1 LKTFTKGQS
10 AECEKNP
17 QDRKDIFRLAAIID
31 SSDDAIILLDRHC
44 YIESWNAGA
53 EKLYG
58 YTAAEVVGRNAAL
71 LVPSDKENELL
82 KNVERIQRGERIAP
96 YDTIR
101 MHKSGKSIYV
111 SLSLSPVR
119 DSQGR
124 ITGASAIARDISERK
139 RMETRLEGSERFA
152 HAILDS
158 LTAHIAVLDENGQII
173 AVNKAWRDF
182 AAANSAVM
190 DNVCEGADYLAVC
203 NAAEGKERLEG
214 RTFYDGIRAVME
226 GRQKV
231 FTLEYP
237 CHSPEEKRWFAG
249 RVTRF
254 AGSESVRIVVAHE
267 NITERKLAE
276 DDLKHYREH
285 LEELIKARTAELEE
299 KNAQLVRQ
307 VAQLERAEKAIRE
320 SEERFRTL
328 VDLAPDIIYRLNDDG
343 TIDFISTAV
352 RQLGYDPEDLI
363 GVSFENL
370 LHPDDRPGMR
380 HIVVEKRIGER
391 RTRNIE
397 VRLLNKAH
405 EDRTYTLNYVFIE
418 LSARGLWNVPDDEIN
433 RSDKQ
438 FLYTLGV
445 AHDITA
451 QKLLERELRE
461 KEKGLALLKNVAS
474 AANAAATVDDALRVA
489 VEGIACHIGWPVGHV
504 YVRDDELP
512 GVMKPTDIWYL
523 EDEERFRSFVE
534 LTARTVFFS
543 GQGMIGAVWQSRKP
557 MCVEDLAG
565 NPNFLRKA
573 FDEHLPV
580 RGAFGFPVMV
590 NGEVNAILEFFSPRS
605 EKPEPRLMALMA
617 EIGEELGIVLHRKK
631 TEETLKKLSRAIEQ
645 SPATVV
651 ITDMRGRIQYVN
663 PVFSTLTGY
672 VPEEVVG
679 KTPRIVKSG
688 FHSKS
693 FYQELWETI
702 RSGRQ
707 WNGKICNRKK
717 NGEIY
722 WEQTS
727 ISPVRNEHG
736 EITHF
741 VAVKEDITKL
751 LEYEEELK
759 RAKESSENANRAKS
773 DFLASMSHELRT
785 PLNAIIGF
793 SEVIKEQYFGPL
805 TEKQEE
811 YVTDILNS
819 GKHLLDLINDILDL
833 SKIEAGKM
841 VLDLSPVPIAALV
854 RSGLTMVREKAI
866 KHGISLDLEIEPA
879 LETFQISADE
889 RKLKQVLF
897 NLLSNAVKFTP
908 DGGAVRLAVRRRN
921 GGDGANGAVAD
932 LLEISVSDTGIGVA
946 PADQE
951 KIFEPFYQVSQGQTN
966 KPPGTGLGLPVSR
979 ELIELHGGILRVQ
992 SRGKNQG
999 STFLL
1004 TIPIDGAE
1012 IPEKTIG
1019 EA

>member
-1 LKTFTKGQS
+1 
-10 AECEKNP
+10 
-17 QDRKDIFRLAAIID
+17 
-31 SSDDAIILLDRHC
+31 
-44 YIESWNAGA
+44 
-53 EKLYG
+53 
-58 YTAAEVVGRNAAL
+58 
-71 LVPSDKENELL
+71 
-82 KNVERIQRGERIAP
+82 
-96 YDTIR
+96 
-101 MHKSGKSIYV
+101 
-111 SLSLSPVR
+111 
-119 DSQGR
+119 
-124 ITGASAIARDISERK
+124 
-139 RMETRLEGSERFA
+139 
-152 HAILDS
+152 
-158 LTAHIAVLDENGQII
+158 
-173 AVNKAWRDF
+173 
-182 AAANSAVM
+182 
-190 DNVCEGADYLAVC
+190 
-203 NAAEGKERLEG
+203 
-214 RTFYDGIRAVME
+214 
-226 GRQKV
+226 
-231 FTLEYP
+231 
-237 CHSPEEKRWFAG
+237 
-249 RVTRF
+249 
-254 AGSESVRIVVAHE
+254 
-267 NITERKLAE
+267 
-276 DDLKHYREH
+276 
-285 LEELIKARTAELEE
+285 
-299 KNAQLVRQ
+299 
-307 VAQLERAEKAIRE
+307 
-320 SEERFRTL
+320 
-328 VDLAPDIIYRLNDDG
+328 
-343 TIDFISTAV
+343 
-352 RQLGYDPEDLI
+352 
-363 GVSFENL
+363 
-370 LHPDDRPGMR
+370 
-380 HIVVEKRIGER
+380 
-391 RTRNIE
+391 
-397 VRLLNKAH
+397 
-405 EDRTYTLNYVFIE
+405 
-418 LSARGLWNVPDDEIN
+418 VPDGEIS

-474 AANAAATVDDALRVA
+474 AANAAATVDDVLRVA

-504 YVRDDELP
+504 YVRDDETP

-523 EDEERFRSFVE
+523 EDEERFRSFVA
-534 LTARTVFFS
+534 LTARTVFFP

-557 MCVEDLAG
+557 MCIEDLAG

-580 RGAFGFPVMV
+580 RGAFGFPVV
-590 NGEVNAILEFFSPRS
+590 VDGEVNAILEFFSPRS

-617 EIGEELGIVLHRKK
+617 EIGEELGIVLQRKK

-672 VPEEVVG
+672 APEEVVG

-841 VLDLSPVPIAALV
+841 VLELSPVPIAALV
-854 RSGLTMVREKAI
+854 RSGLTMVREKAA

-879 LETFQISADE
+879 LEEIQIPADE

-921 GGDGANGAVAD
+921 GGDAANGAVAD

-1004 TIPIDGAE
+1004 TIPIEGAE
-1012 IPEKTIG
+1012 IKKKTIG

>member
-1 LKTFTKGQS
+1 LEISGEGQQDES
-10 AECEKNP
+10 EEKAS
-17 QDRKDIFRLAAIID
+17 DCFA
-31 SSDDAIILLDRHC
+31 SS
-44 YIESWNAGA
+44 
-53 EKLYG
+53 
-58 YTAAEVVGRNAAL
+58 
-71 LVPSDKENELL
+71 
-82 KNVERIQRGERIAP
+82 
-96 YDTIR
+96 
-101 MHKSGKSIYV
+101 
-111 SLSLSPVR
+111 
-119 DSQGR
+119 
-124 ITGASAIARDISERK
+124 
-139 RMETRLEGSERFA
+139 
-152 HAILDS
+152 ILDA
-158 LTAHIAVLDENGQII
+158 LTAHIAVLDENGTIV

-182 AAANSAVM
+182 AAANPPVTG
-190 DNVCEGADYLAVC
+190 NVCQGSDYLAVC
-203 NAAEGKERLEG
+203 NAAEGEDRLQALAFSE
-214 RTFYDGIRAVME
+214 GIREVME

-237 CHSPEEKRWFAG
+237 CHSPAEKRWFAG

-254 AGSESVRIVVAHE
+254 AGPESVRIVVAHE
-267 NITERKLAE
+267 NITDRKLAE

-285 LEELIKARTAELEE
+285 LEELIEARTAELEE
-299 KNAQLVRQ
+299 KNAQIVRQ
-307 VAQLERAEKAIRE
+307 VAQRERAEKAIRE

-328 VDLAPDIIYRLNDDG
+328 VDLAPDIIYRLNADG
-343 TIDFISTAV
+343 TIDFISPAV
-352 RQLGYDPEDLI
+352 RQLGYEPEDLI
-363 GVSFENL
+363 GVSFETL

-380 HIVVEKRIGER
+380 HIMVEKRIGER

-418 LSARGLWNVPDDEIN
+418 LSARGLWNVPDEEIN

-451 QKLLERELRE
+451 QKLLEWELRE

-474 AANAAATVDDALRVA
+474 AANAAATVDDVLRVA

-504 YVRDDELP
+504 YVRDDETP

-523 EDEERFRSFVE
+523 EDEERFRSFVA
-534 LTARTVFFS
+534 LTARTVFFP

-672 VPEEVVG
+672 AAEEVIG
-679 KTPRIVKSG
+679 KTPRMVKSG

-751 LEYEEELK
+751 LEYEAELK
-759 RAKESSENANRAKS
+759 QAKESAESANRAKS

-841 VLDLSPVPIAALV
+841 VLELSPVPIAALV
-854 RSGLTMVREKAI
+854 RSGLTMVRGKAA
-866 KHGISLDLEIEPA
+866 KHGISLDLEIESA
-879 LETFQISADE
+879 LEEIQIPADE

-897 NLLSNAVKFTP
+897 NLLCNAVKFTP
-908 DGGAVRLAVRRRN
+908 DGGAVRLAVRRRA
-921 GGDGANGAVAD
+921 GGDVVSSAATGAD
-932 LLEISVSDTGIGVA
+932 LLEISVSDTGIGVE

-951 KIFEPFYQVSQGQTN
+951 KIFEPFYQVGQGQTN

-979 ELIELHGGILRVQ
+979 ELVELHGGILRVQ

-1004 TIPIDGAE
+1004 TIPIDGTE